1 MLWGLLNDVGCTVA
15 GLVGV
20 GEVWAVYTDVC
31 VVVLSL
37 LSLLSLLLSWLS
49 WLPLLPWMDHN
60 HSNVPIEIQM
70 GVVFAVGVCRYG
82 TRVWTAKIVCWG
94 RPPSTITTTVNQ
106 WWRCRGCM
114 TLGPRFGTLSRSAA
128 KEKYCFGALAI
139 NACIPSMVMF
149 LKQWF
154 IYFEIPFFEKH

>member
-20 GEVWAVYTDVC
+20 DEVWAVDTDAC
-31 VVVLSL
+31 FVVLLYCRCCRCCCCLGCLCCLGWTTTTPMFQLKFKS
-37 LSLLSLLLSWLS
+37 
-49 WLPLLPWMDHN
+49 
-60 HSNVPIEIQM
+60 
-70 GVVFAVGVCRYG
+70 VFAVGVCRYG

-106 WWRCRGCM
+106 WWRCRGCT

-149 LKQWF
+149 LKQALVETMVHLF
-154 IYFEIPFFEKH
+154 